1 MDAHKEDDYWLQTM
15 DRFETNLNNMAKVDT
30 GADEEEGEDDGDE
43 EQEKPA
49 ARMGNYKKLK
59 R

>member
-1 MDAHKEDDYWLQTM
+1 M